1 MRMVLLQMR
10 MDADAKMSAHLCVY
24 FTFVILC
31 CFFAAMW
38 IDFVLQHGSREE
50 HMPSFLRWLSDH
62 GVDTSAVAI
71 EQFADAGYGLK
82 AMRDIRVST
91 VM

>member
-1 MRMVLLQMR
+1 MPKCLRLHISVFISRL
-10 MDADAKMSAHLCVY
+10 SFYV
-24 FTFVILC
+24 V
-31 CFFAAMW
+31 FFAAMW

>member
-1 MRMVLLQMR
+1 
-10 MDADAKMSAHLCVY
+10 
-24 FTFVILC
+24 
-31 CFFAAMW
+31 MW

-50 HMPSFLRWLSDH
+50 HMPSFLHWLSDH

>member
-1 MRMVLLQMR
+1 
-10 MDADAKMSAHLCVY
+10 
-24 FTFVILC
+24 
-31 CFFAAMW
+31 MW